1 MNCSLQKKV
10 VKTQLHCTK
19 FFSPP
24 DFEDLGR
31 IVNVL
36 DTFNPL
42 CHEFIGKIFVKFN
55 WISVF
60 SADISSIMKM
70 SPYFLHCVVKLSV
83 EPEVRKASMTLPNM
97 QLFFSLLYRKSFI
110 CFLLNFQ
117 NGGLLKLLDQVPNK
131 IWEGIGSHNFE
142 NLMQWHVM
150 SCDTKVILL
159 EDCSPIDVKILSIL
173 RLSSDIGKKNAFKK

>member
-1 MNCSLQKKV
+1 
-10 VKTQLHCTK
+10 
-19 FFSPP
+19 
-24 DFEDLGR
+24 
-31 IVNVL
+31 
-36 DTFNPL
+36 
-42 CHEFIGKIFVKFN
+42 
-55 WISVF
+55 
-60 SADISSIMKM
+60 MKM

-97 QLFFSLLYRKSFI
+97 QLFFFSLLYRKSFI

-117 NGGLLKLLDQVPNK
+117 NGDLLKLLDQVPNK